1 MEACETA
8 DLDSFELGGHF
19 LVCARVKSQ
28 NSRISDLSRAGTN
41 SYPKSCLKPIETNMG
56 MLCLNL

>member
-8 DLDSFELGGHF
+8 DLDSFEHGGHF

-28 NSRISDLSRAGTN
+28 NSRISDLSRAGN
-41 SYPKSCLKPIETNMG
+41 Y
-56 MLCLNL
+56 